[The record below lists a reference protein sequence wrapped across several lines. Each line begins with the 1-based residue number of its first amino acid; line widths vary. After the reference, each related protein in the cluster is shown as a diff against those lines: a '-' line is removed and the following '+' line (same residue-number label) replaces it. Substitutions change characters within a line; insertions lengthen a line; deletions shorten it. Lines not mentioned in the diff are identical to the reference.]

1 LFENY
6 NDKLHT
12 FLLLLIKQV
21 STLDV
26 NWPQD
31 NYLKNHSLI
40 WNIYGK
46 SEAFEYFCLLSVY
59 RGVNFIGG
67 GDQSTRR
74 KTTDLP
80 QVTDKLY
87 HIMLY
92 GVHLAGARFELTKLV
107 VIGTDCI
114 GSCKSNYH
122 MITTT
127 TALNKII
134 DDCKS
139 HRSFNTMDNI
149 RYQSCKV
156 GYGVL
161 ENSIHLLTGYECNI
175 TVIVPKVPTIFPG
188 NAE

>member
-1 LFENY
+1 MFAPPTVIYTHGPGL
-6 NDKLHT
+6 T
-12 FLLLLIKQV
+12 TI
-21 STLDV
+21 STIVQL
-26 NWPQD
+26 
-31 NYLKNHSLI
+31 
-40 WNIYGK
+40 
-46 SEAFEYFCLLSVY
+46 Y

-67 GDQSTRR
+67 GDQSIWR

-92 GVHLAGARFELTKLV
+92 GVHLAGAGFELTKLV
-107 VIGTDCI
+107 VIHVGTDCI

-122 MITTT
+122 TITTT
-127 TALNKII
+127 TALNNII

-139 HRSFNTMDNI
+139 HRSSNTMDNI

-161 ENSIHLLTGYECNI
+161 ENRCTCQQ
-175 TVIVPKVPTIFPG
+175 VRR
-188 NAE
+188 

>member
-1 LFENY
+1 
-6 NDKLHT
+6 
-12 FLLLLIKQV
+12 
-21 STLDV
+21 
-26 NWPQD
+26 
-31 NYLKNHSLI
+31 
-40 WNIYGK
+40 
-46 SEAFEYFCLLSVY
+46 
-59 RGVNFIGG
+59 
-67 GDQSTRR
+67 
-74 KTTDLP
+74 
-80 QVTDKLY
+80 
-87 HIMLY
+87 MLY

-139 HRSFNTMDNI
+139 HRSVNTMDNI